1 VTLPQVDPGEQAGRS
16 ASPGARRAVVAG
28 SQGATDEEGTLVS
41 AQTADPQA
49 LPQSKVWAIFAGL
62 MLAMLLA
69 ALDQTIVSTALPT
82 IVSDLGGADH
92 LSWVVTA
99 YMLASTATTV
109 LWGKLGDLLGR
120 KELFIVCIV
129 IFLVGSMLCGTS
141 TTMGQLIAWRA
152 LQGIGGGG
160 LMVLS
165 QAIIGDVVSPRERGR
180 YQGLFGAVFGVSSVA
195 GPLLGGFFVDNLSW
209 QWVFYINVP
218 IGIVALVVVAS
229 VLPRIKPGSRPR
241 IDYAGIVLLAFV
253 STAIVLVTSLG
264 GTVWGWSSLTTYTWA
279 ALGVAG
285 LVAFVVV
292 ERRATEPVL
301 PLRLF
306 SNKVFSVAAVVGF
319 VSGFAMFGAITYLPL
334 YLQTV
339 KGSSPTASGLE
350 MTPMMLGLLLTSIVS
365 GQLITRTGRYKPYP
379 IIGTATTAVGLYL
392 LSLMDRDTSTLQAA
406 GSMFVLGLGLGLIN
420 QVLVIAVQNAVA
432 YRDLGT
438 ATSGATYFRTIGS
451 SVGVAVF
458 GTIFAGGLTTN
469 LTTAPPAGATGAC
482 GPESLEASVAGL
494 AQCPPEVQGWFL
506 DGYTATIQT
515 VFLFAVPVALVAFA
529 FAWLLPQV
537 ELRTATRDT
546 EPTEAAGLAAG
557 EAFALPS
564 SRTSLEEL
572 RMILWRR
579 VGRADP
585 LRVYEITAPDADL
598 SPEEA
603 WMVTR
608 VALKRTREVDVMAAR
623 AHAAPSTVRAVATG
637 LAARGMVVLDGD
649 TVLANDQT
657 DRAAEVLREA
667 ERRRIQQLV
676 REWPGD
682 EPEID
687 ALADEI
693 AAILD
698 RDPEDARG

>member
-1 VTLPQVDPGEQAGRS
+1 MD
-16 ASPGARRAVVAG
+16 
-28 SQGATDEEGTLVS
+28 
-41 AQTADPQA
+41 AQTADPRA

-120 KELFIVCIV
+120 KELFILCIV

-141 TTMGQLIAWRA
+141 TTMGQLIGWRA
-152 LQGIGGGG
+152 LQGVGGGG

-218 IGIVALVVVAS
+218 IGVVALVVVAS
-229 VLPRIKPGSRPR
+229 VLPRITPGTRPR
-241 IDYAGIVLLAFV
+241 IDYGGILLLAFV
-253 STAIVLVTSLG
+253 STSIVLVTSLG
-264 GTVWGWSSLTTYTWA
+264 GTVWGWDSVTTYAWA
-279 ALGVAG
+279 VAG
-285 LVAFVVV
+285 VVALVAFLLV

-339 KGSSPTASGLE
+339 KGSTPTASGLE

-406 GSMFVLGLGLGLIN
+406 ASMFVLGLGLGLVN

-458 GTIFAGGLTTN
+458 GTIFANRLATN
-469 LTTAPPAGATGAC
+469 LTTAPPAGATDAC
-482 GPESLEASVAGL
+482 SPDALEASVAGI

-506 DGYTATIQT
+506 DGYTETLQT

-546 EPTEAAGLAAG
+546 EPTESAGRAAG

-579 VGRADP
+579 VGAADP
-585 LRVYEITAPDADL
+585 LRVYEITAQDADL

-608 VALKRTREVDVMAAR
+608 VALKRTRDVGTMAER
-623 AHAAPSTVRAVATG
+623 AHVSPATVRAIAAG
-637 LAARGMVVLDGD
+637 LAARGIVAVDGD
-649 TVLANDQT
+649 TVRATDQT
-657 DRAAEVLREA
+657 DLAAEVLREA

-687 ALADEI
+687 ELADEV
-693 AAILD
+693 AAVLG
-698 RDPEDARG
+698 RDPEDSAV